1 MTFKKRS
8 HGREEAVPIDGQI
21 TACRRNSCAKVSR
34 RGVWCIKKLKEEQYG
49 YKTVN
54 KVWDMKKKKGLFL
67 KGKQGRIKDSSFSGS
82 DIGMD
87 LLIQRK
93 LWENREEFVLF
104 TLNLSY

>member
-54 KVWDMKKKKGLFL
+54 KVWDMKKKK
-67 KGKQGRIKDSSFSGS
+67 DNSS
-82 DIGMD
+82 
-87 LLIQRK
+87 K
-93 LWENREEFVLF
+93 ENKEG
-104 TLNLSY
+104 